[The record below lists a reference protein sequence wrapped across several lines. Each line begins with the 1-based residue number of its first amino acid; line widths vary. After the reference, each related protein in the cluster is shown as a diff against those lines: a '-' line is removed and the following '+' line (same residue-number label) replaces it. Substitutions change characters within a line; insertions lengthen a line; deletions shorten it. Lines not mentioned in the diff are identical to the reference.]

1 MKDEHFNKNIQGK
14 IVQHCIILQQWCG
27 RVIFVESRVTSS
39 HKPLKSK
46 SSKLFWVTTYWLF
59 CSIIRLSIYP
69 QAQGP

>member
-1 MKDEHFNKNIQGK
+1 MKDEYFNKNIQGK

-46 SSKLFWVTTYWLF
+46 SSKLFSSHNIL
-59 CSIIRLSIYP
+59 
-69 QAQGP
+69 